1 MFEDINL
8 ISIVIVNKNKQTLSR
23 SIPRLKNMILIFAII
38 VSQYNI
44 KKVTFRLKINYTQ
57 TLPNLRV
64 FLHPLVSFVL
74 PRKSFGLQKK
84 NTSLC
89 FKRHIDKFLC
99 AAVFFYC
106 VFFDF
111 FFIICMFVYDDVCVY
126 CFVAVGNF
134 FFITEFLFD
143 SVC

>member
-74 PRKSFGLQKK
+74 PRKSFGLLKK
-84 NTSLC
+84 KIQVYVSKDTSTN
-89 FKRHIDKFLC
+89 
-99 AAVFFYC
+99 FY
-106 VFFDF
+106 VPLF
-111 FFIICMFVYDDVCVY
+111 FFIVYSLI
-126 CFVAVGNF
+126 F
-134 FFITEFLFD
+134 FF
-143 SVC
+143 VCLCMMTYVCIALLP